1 MKRSSALVVERPRS
15 VASCCD
21 WAGGDG
27 GGDGGSNGASGLHVL
42 SSSGDAAG
50 DTHDLHTSGPHH
62 PQKQVPHLTQWS

>member
-27 GGDGGSNGASGLHVL
+27 GGDGGGNGASGLHLL

-50 DTHDLHTSGPHH
+50 GAHGLAPGGP
-62 PQKQVPHLTQWS
+62 PHAEMQNHFVYRV